1 MEQKRP
7 MLSHEER
14 MKVLNQEIIKH
25 QAQGK
30 RVESQIEY
38 HVILVQKQDVNHV
51 LHLILSLC
59 TAGLWLVVWAIMVLQ
74 TKDIREVLQVDEHGR
89 ITLTPAKS

>member
-1 MEQKRP
+1 MEHKRP
-7 MLSHEER
+7 ALSHEER

-25 QAQGK
+25 QTLGK

-38 HVILVQKQDVNHV
+38 HVVLVQKQDVNHI
-51 LHLILSLC
+51 LHLILSVC

-74 TKDIREVLQVDEHGR
+74 TKDIRQVLQVDEYGS